1 MEWFW
6 ILPFSAM
13 LIMGYIVGV
22 VADVIRDHGPVLY
35 IAAVVTAT
43 LVIYRAIRH
52 RYRKGRLPQ

>member
-6 ILPFSAM
+6 ILPFAAM
-13 LIMGYIVGV
+13 LILGYIVGV
-22 VADVIRDHGPVLY
+22 VADVIADHAEVLY

-43 LVIYRAIRH
+43 LVIVKAAR

>member
-6 ILPFSAM
+6 ILPFAAM
-13 LIMGYIVGV
+13 LILGYIVGV

-43 LVIYRAIRH
+43 LVIVKAAR